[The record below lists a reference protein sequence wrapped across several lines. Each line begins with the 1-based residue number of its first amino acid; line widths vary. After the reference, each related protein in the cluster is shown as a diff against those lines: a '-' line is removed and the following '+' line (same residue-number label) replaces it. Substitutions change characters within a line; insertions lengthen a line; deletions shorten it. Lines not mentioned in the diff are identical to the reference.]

1 MTKEIKFEQ
10 KLVEIEGVEYT
21 LQKPGIEERIKIRS
35 KILNA
40 GDLSQ
45 FVAYK
50 EYLGKVVVSP
60 KREMTHF
67 EDNLQALDK
76 LMAEVESFLFR
87 EDRQAEKKSENSKE
101 K

>member
-1 MTKEIKFEQ
+1 MAKEFNFEQ
-10 KLVEIEGVEYT
+10 KTVEINGVEYT

-40 GDLSQ
+40 GELSQ

-50 EYLGKVVVSP
+50 EYLSKVVVSP
-60 KREMTHF
+60 KKEINDF
-67 EDNLQALDK
+67 EDDLQALDK
-76 LMAEVESFLFR
+76 LMAEVESFMFR
-87 EDRQAEKKSENSKE
+87 GISEGKSESSKE

>member
-1 MTKEIKFEQ
+1 MNFEQ
-10 KLVEIEGVEYT
+10 KTVKINDVEYT

-40 GDLSQ
+40 GELSQ

-50 EYLGKVVVSP
+50 EYLSKVVVSP
-60 KREMTHF
+60 KKQIADF
-67 EDNLQALDK
+67 ENDLKSLDK
-76 LMAEVESFLFR
+76 LMSEVESFMFR
-87 EDRQAEKKSENSKE
+87 EITEGKSENSKE